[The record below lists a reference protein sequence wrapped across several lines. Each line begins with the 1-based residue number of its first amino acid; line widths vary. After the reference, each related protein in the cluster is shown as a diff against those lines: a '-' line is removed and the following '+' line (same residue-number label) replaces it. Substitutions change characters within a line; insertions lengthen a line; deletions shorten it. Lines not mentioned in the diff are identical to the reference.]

1 MFDSLTQEQI
11 MGPGSPEP
19 HILMC
24 NHFWKKKKKK
34 NSFQKGLK
42 SLLNNFGN
50 LISISCLNTQSDRD
64 LFTLAE
70 GQAQT
75 SLEL

>member
-1 MFDSLTQEQI
+1 MLDSLTQEQI

-24 NHFWKKKKKK
+24 NHFWKKKKK

>member
-1 MFDSLTQEQI
+1 MLDSLTQEQI

-24 NHFWKKKKKK
+24 NHLGGKKK
-34 NSFQKGLK
+34 NSFQKRLK
-42 SLLNNFGN
+42 SLLNNFRN
-50 LISISCLNTQSDRD
+50 LIGISCLNTQSDRD

-75 SLEL
+75 SLQL